1 MNPNPADTAIAQR
14 ANHRC
19 EYCKAPEVVFNFPF
33 EVEHIVPLS
42 RQGSN
47 NEANLALACRSCNLR
62 KGNRISGVSSS
73 SQTEVCFFH
82 PRVEQWDEHF
92 QVNHVSGAIL
102 GRTLVG
108 AVTVEYLAMNSPVQ
122 VTARQLWIRLGL
134 FP

>member
-1 MNPNPADTAIAQR
+1 MNPYYTAIAQR

-47 NEANLALACRSCNLR
+47 DQANLALACRSCNLR
-62 KGNRISGVSSS
+62 KGNRISGMSSRANA
-73 SQTEVCFFH
+73 EVRFFH
-82 PRVEQWDEHF
+82 PRDEQWSEHF
-92 QVNHVSGAIL
+92 QVNLETGEI
-102 GRTLVG
+102 VG
-108 AVTVEYLAMNSPVQ
+108 ITSIGEVTTEYLEMNSQAQ
-122 VTARQLWIRLGL
+122 VAARKLWLRLGL

>member
-1 MNPNPADTAIAQR
+1 MNPYYTAIAQR

-47 NEANLALACRSCNLR
+47 DEANLALACRSCNLR

-73 SQTEVCFFH
+73 SDIEVRFFH
-82 PRVEQWDEHF
+82 PRENGWSEHF
-92 QVNHVSGAIL
+92 QVNIESGEVL
-102 GRTLVG
+102 GRTSVG
-108 AVTVEYLAMNSPVQ
+108 EITVEYLAMNSSAQ
-122 VTARQLWIRLGL
+122 VAARQLWIRLGL